1 MFRRRDI
8 TEKRGSISSGNSS
21 PDGARN
27 MVVPRRHIS
36 NKRAKNIKRSSL
48 AYRLLNF
55 HIGANLV
62 KRHMARPLN
71 QNLHMVVP
79 CALRQPSQFHQL
91 GNLGNIAGIFKTARP
106 AGVPQ
111 TDCHI
116 VFFTNIQK
124 LVITLIKRIFIS
136 GQLHP
141 CKNNRAAAGYNVC
154 MTLAFLK
161 THRRLAVD
169 TAMYRHKI
177 DAVFRVH
184 SHNVHP
190 LVGSDIL

>member
-1 MFRRRDI
+1 MFCRCDI
-8 TEKRGSISSGNSS
+8 AKKRSSISSGNSS
-21 PDGARN
+21 SDGARN
-27 MVVPRRHIS
+27 MVVPRRYIS
-36 NKRAKNIKRSSL
+36 NKRTKNIKRSAL

-62 KRHMARPLN
+62 ERHMSRPLN
-71 QNLHMVVP
+71 QNLHTMVP

-91 GNLGNIAGIFKTARP
+91 GNLGNIAGIFEAARP

-124 LVITLIKRIFIS
+124 LVIALIKRIFIS

-141 CKNNRAAAGYNVC
+141 CENNRAAAGYNVC

-161 THRRLAVD
+161 T
-169 TAMYRHKI
+169 
-177 DAVFRVH
+177 
-184 SHNVHP
+184 
-190 LVGSDIL
+190 